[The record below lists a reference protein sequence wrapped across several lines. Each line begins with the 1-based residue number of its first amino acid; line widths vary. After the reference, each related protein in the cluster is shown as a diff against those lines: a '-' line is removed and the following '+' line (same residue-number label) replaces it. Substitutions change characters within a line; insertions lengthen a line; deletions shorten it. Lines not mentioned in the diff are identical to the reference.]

1 MLTTLATVT
10 PDPLW
15 GLTAAF
21 RADPRPNKVDLV
33 VGVYRDETGRTP
45 VMAAVK
51 TAEERL
57 AAVGASK
64 AYRGLAGNTEFN
76 ASLAALLLGHDA
88 GRLARQTT
96 M

>member
-1 MLTTLATVT
+1 M
-10 PDPLW
+10 
-15 GLTAAF
+15 
-21 RADPRPNKVDLV
+21 